1 MKAGTTSPEKCIYKE
16 NVAEHFTDHH
26 SIIAANAGKRENIF
40 CITWLTFYL
49 TAWLYP
55 PKQ

>member
-1 MKAGTTSPEKCIYKE
+1 MKAGTPSPEKCIYKE

-26 SIIAANAGKRENIF
+26 SIIAANAGKRENMF